1 MERRRYCAPILVGAQ
16 KDVLPLRRVP
26 LEQRV
31 IDERWLQDL
40 LRAQPR
46 VLPIAEIEPAF
57 APAVTIG
64 WEVSTRVGQ
73 LDNLYISPAGYP
85 TVVETK
91 LWRNPEARREVV
103 AQILDYAKELATW
116 TYADLENVARTYAR
130 QYLETEVGL
139 FELVRSAT
147 NEPIDEATFTD
158 AVSAN
163 LRRARILLLIV
174 GDGIRESVEELV
186 AFLQQAPQFHFT
198 LALVELLL
206 YQPPEPA
213 GALLMVPQVVA
224 RTREITRAV
233 VRVEGTQID
242 SVRVEVDIE
251 PDSPR
256 PRVTLTQKDFLSLLA
271 QRASA
276 EAVQFARE
284 LIEDASRLG
293 LLVEWGQSSF
303 MLKLRDPGGSG
314 DLLTFLVVG
323 KDGTAYVGYLP
334 AQLDRLGL
342 PGQIGSDYVSATAH
356 LLPNCQG
363 TPQGYWS
370 RMVRLT
376 ELKPQYDAFRQIIRD
391 TRGRIEQSSRERF
404 GPSTV
409 S

>member
-1 MERRRYCAPILVGAQ
+1 MERRRYCAPILVGAN
-16 KDVLPLRRVP
+16 KDVLPLERVP

-116 TYADLENVARTYAR
+116 TYADLEKVARAYTHR
-130 QYLETEVGL
+130 YLEKELGL

-147 NEPIDEATFTD
+147 DEPINEATFAD

-174 GDGIRESVEELV
+174 GDGIRESVEDLV
-186 AFLQQAPQFHFT
+186 AFLQQTPQFHFT

-206 YQPPEPA
+206 YKPPKPA
-213 GALLMVPQVVA
+213 GTLLVVPQVVA

-242 SVRVEVDIE
+242 SVRVTVDTE

-256 PRVTLTQKDFLSLLA
+256 LRVTLAQEDFLFLLA
-271 QRASA
+271 QQASA

-284 LIEDASRLG
+284 LIEDAPRLG
-293 LLVEWGQSSF
+293 LMVDWGQSSF
-303 MLKLRDPGGSG
+303 MLKMRDPGGSG
-314 DLLTFLVVG
+314 ELLSFLVVG
-323 KDGTAYVGYLP
+323 KGGTAYPGSLP

-342 PGQIGSDYVSATAH
+342 PAQIGSDYLSATAQ
-356 LLPNCQG
+356 LLPNCQA
-363 TPQGYWS
+363 TPSGWS
-370 RMVRLT
+370 RMVFLT
-376 ELKPQYDAFRQIIRD
+376 QLKPHYEAFRRIILD
-391 TRGRIEQSSRERF
+391 TRARIEQSCRERAE
-404 GPSTV
+404 PSTV